1 MKAKG
6 SAAANHHAHSLLSR
20 SILYECHGPH
30 EWSDRQIES
39 GNFIRK
45 HLEFVTNASH
55 DHDSLS
61 ITGLEVGDGARH
73 MSQKYQMVKHQL
85 V

>member
-6 SAAANHHAHSLLSR
+6 SAIMRIRYYPAVYCINAMVHMNGVIGSL
-20 SILYECHGPH
+20 HP
-30 EWSDRQIES
+30 
-39 GNFIRK
+39 
-45 HLEFVTNASH
+45 EFVTNASH

-61 ITGLEVGDGARH
+61 ITGPEVGDGARH